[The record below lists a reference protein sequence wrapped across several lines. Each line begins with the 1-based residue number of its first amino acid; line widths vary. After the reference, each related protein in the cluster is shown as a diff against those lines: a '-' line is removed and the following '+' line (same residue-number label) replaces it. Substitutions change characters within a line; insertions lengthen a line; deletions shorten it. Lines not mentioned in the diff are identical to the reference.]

1 MTPRASRASDA
12 RRVAR
17 DVGGGAR
24 ARRRAHHRAHR
35 RARGR
40 AATRGARWC
49 ARRDDEERDARV
61 GGDDGENATTRAR
74 ERFAALEAERR
85 MTTESRRGADV
96 GPGLAP
102 SAVAASLGAFLFGYH
117 TAACNAPLSALA
129 RDLGFADDD
138 YVKGAVVSAL
148 VIGGAIGGLTVGGL
162 SDKYGRK
169 WALTATS
176 APLALGTMLSGM
188 APNAVTMIAG
198 RFICGLGVGASSQIV
213 PLYLSEIAPPALR
226 GTLNGFRRLAYVF
239 GCLAAFQLAAPL
251 KETGGEGWWRPIFY
265 DAAIPA
271 LMLAVGAAFVAQE
284 TPVWLLTQSDEKAA
298 EKSRRSLAILQNIRG
313 RAAVTWQNSLRSAF
327 SSSRSLD
334 DDDSASTSIDAEVS
348 ASSAAEK
355 PAKSKLSR
363 SRRKEQKLSTWSEL
377 ISDDKNRLPLSLG
390 LSLCALAAFSG
401 SNTVI
406 FYASTVFTSVG
417 INNPEILTWAVGVP
431 NVVGGFVALALSDKM
446 GRRPLLLTS
455 FGGMSACL
463 GILSLAAYLTPA
475 NELSSFCA
483 NPELGVLVGKLSQP
497 IDDGL
502 YSYPTMAS
510 AQICADFAAL
520 SPASAGPAQPE
531 AAVALVTIPLYVL
544 FFSLGAGPIPW
555 LLYNE
560 VFPTRIRAR
569 AVSAC
574 TALNYVS
581 NSIVGATFLP
591 MVGAYGLSGSY
602 GFYTLLCASGYV
614 FVDRFIPETKGL
626 RLEDV
631 ESTLKRHARKR
642 STSRSKSIDE

>member
-1 MTPRASRASDA
+1 MTPRAA
-12 RRVAR
+12 RAR
-17 DVGGGAR
+17 DVARVAADVRGGAR
-24 ARRRAHHRAHR
+24 ARRRARGRATR

-40 AATRGARWC
+40 ATTRGARWC
-49 ARRDDEERDARV
+49 ATRDDDADDARV
-61 GGDDGENATTRAR
+61 GGDDGENATTRAS
-74 ERFAALEAERR
+74 ERR
-85 MTTESRRGADV
+85 AAVTIERPTTNERRRGADV

-176 APLALGTMLSGM
+176 APLALGTMLSGL
-188 APNAVTMIAG
+188 APNAATMIAG

-265 DAAIPA
+265 NAAIPA

-313 RAAVTWQNSLRSAF
+313 RAAVNWQDSLRSAF
-327 SSSRSLD
+327 SSSRSFD
-334 DDDSASTSIDAEVS
+334 DDASASTSMDAEVS

-355 PAKSKLSR
+355 PAKSR
-363 SRRKEQKLSTWSEL
+363 SRRKEQKLSTWSDL
-377 ISDDKNRLPLSLG
+377 VSDDKNRLPLSLG

-417 INNPEILTWAVGVP
+417 INNPGILTWAVGVP

>member
-1 MTPRASRASDA
+1 MTPRAA
-12 RRVAR
+12 RAR
-17 DVGGGAR
+17 DVARVAADVRGGAR
-24 ARRRAHHRAHR
+24 ARRRARGRATR

-40 AATRGARWC
+40 ATTRGARWC
-49 ARRDDEERDARV
+49 ATRDDDADDARV
-61 GGDDGENATTRAR
+61 GGDDGENATTRAS
-74 ERFAALEAERR
+74 ERR
-85 MTTESRRGADV
+85 AAVTIERPTTNEPRRGADV

-176 APLALGTMLSGM
+176 APLALGTMLSGL
-188 APNAVTMIAG
+188 APNAATMIAG

-265 DAAIPA
+265 NAAIPA

-313 RAAVTWQNSLRSAF
+313 RAAVNWQDSLRSAF
-327 SSSRSLD
+327 SSSRSFD
-334 DDDSASTSIDAEVS
+334 DDASASTSMDAEVS

-355 PAKSKLSR
+355 PAKSR
-363 SRRKEQKLSTWSEL
+363 SRRKEQKLSTWSDL
-377 ISDDKNRLPLSLG
+377 VSDDKNRLPLSLG

-417 INNPEILTWAVGVP
+417 INNPGILTWAVGVP